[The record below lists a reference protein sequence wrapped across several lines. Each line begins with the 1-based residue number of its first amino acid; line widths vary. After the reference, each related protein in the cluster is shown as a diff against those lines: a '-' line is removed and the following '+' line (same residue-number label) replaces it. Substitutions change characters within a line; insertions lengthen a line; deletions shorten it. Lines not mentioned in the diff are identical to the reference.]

1 MKMISVKKLALALLV
16 VLAATFT
23 ANAQDARAKFTLTHE
38 VRWENATL
46 PSGNYTISVYTGTVP
61 RAIVSSEDGKRT
73 SIIAVARIADYS
85 SSCKSSSVNLIR
97 DGAVWDV
104 SSVCFNESGLALYFG
119 AKSPKTTLADVSPQ
133 VGSAT
138 GSQ

>member
-1 MKMISVKKLALALLV
+1 MISVKKLTLALLV

-38 VRWENATL
+38 VRWEHATL
-46 PSGNYTISVYTGTVP
+46 PAGNYMISVHTGTVP
-61 RAIVSSEDGKRT
+61 HAFVASADRKGP
-73 SIIAVARIADYS
+73 SIIAVPTIADYS
-85 SSCKSSSVNLIR
+85 SSCKSSSVNLVR
-97 DGAVWDV
+97 DGAAWDV

-119 AKSPKTTLADVSPQ
+119 ATSPKTTLANVSPQ

>member
-1 MKMISVKKLALALLV
+1 MNSVKKLALALLV

-38 VRWENATL
+38 VRWENSTL
-46 PSGNYTISVYTGTVP
+46 PAGNYMISVFTGTVP

-73 SIIAVARIADYS
+73 SIIAVATIADYS
-85 SSCKSSSVNLIR
+85 SSCKSSSVTLVR
-97 DGAVWDV
+97 DGAAWDV

-119 AKSPKTTLADVSPQ
+119 VAASKTTLASLSPQ